1 MFDAKSLDWRLLM
14 TPFKSKYATESKFN
28 VINLEKSVQESL
40 VSTLM
45 MPGPFY
51 DDANEADSL
60 LPLNQI
66 VRLMKNIP
74 ESSLHCGELGI
85 VISIWCAP
93 IVAYEVEFLRLDEDC
108 RTRVLVFGRHLKAEP
123 QPTHFDQTAGSKGR
137 VNTALHAK
145 KGSDASLTKMSAIFT
160 AGRPLSFT

>member
-1 MFDAKSLDWRLLM
+1 MFDAKSLVWRLLM
-14 TPFKSKYATESKFN
+14 TPFKSRCAAESKFN

-45 MPGPFY
+45 IPGPLY
-51 DDANEADSL
+51 DDANEANSL

-74 ESSLHCGELGI
+74 ESSLYCGELGI

-108 RTRVLVFGRHLKAEP
+108 RTRVLVFGRHLQAEP
-123 QPTHFDQTAGSKGR
+123 EPKHIDQATGSKGR
-137 VNTALHAK
+137 VNTALHVK
-145 KGSDASLTKMSAIFT
+145 KEVMGFADEDDRYLHSGAT
-160 AGRPLSFT
+160 P